1 MGRCRVGASIQKA
14 ILVILFLSTLTACG
28 VGDGDGENP
37 EYIDVAYVTNHY
49 SGAIHGFKISETG
62 ELTKIHAYPF
72 SAGDSIIYIAITP
85 NGKFLYTAGGTA
97 SVFKIDP
104 STGSLTWQSN
114 PPLLGEAVSMY
125 IDPSGRFLFDNWSTS
140 GEYVTINGLRVLR
153 INQVNGTLAD
163 AAGHGPAYINGSVA
177 FDPEGKFAYMSSGLG
192 FSVYAIDGE
201 TGALLETPGSPFPVS
216 YDSGSDPFNVVA
228 VHPESGF
235 IYIASAAGI
244 SVFALDAVSGA
255 LIETEGSPFASGDSP
270 LTLAI
275 DPSGRFAYAASL
287 PTPTLFAYVIDAATG
302 ALSEVEGSPYTLPA
316 TARSL
321 AIAPSGRSLYVTI
334 PEANAVR
341 AYAINNDSGALTLI
355 GGSPVQAGTA
365 PYRIAT
371 IRIRQGA

>member
-1 MGRCRVGASIQKA
+1 MHAPIQKA

-28 VGDGDGENP
+28 VADGDGETP
-37 EYIDVAYVTNHY
+37 EYIDFAYVTNQY
-49 SGAIHGFKISETG
+49 SRAIHGFKISETG
-62 ELTKIHAYPF
+62 ELTKIRASPF
-72 SAGDSIIYIAITP
+72 SAEDSISYIAITP
-85 NGKFLYTAGGTA
+85 NGKYLYTAGGTG

-104 STGSLTWQSN
+104 STGSLNWQSN
-114 PPLLGEAVSMY
+114 SPLLEEAVSMY
-125 IDPSGRFLFDNWSTS
+125 IDPSGRFLFDSWSSS
-140 GEYVTINGLRVLR
+140 GEYATINGLRVLG

-163 AAGHGPAYINGSVA
+163 AAGHGPAYVNGSVA
-177 FDPEGKFAYMSSGLG
+177 FDPEGKFAYMSSEFLGL
-192 FSVYAIDGE
+192 SVYAIDGE

-216 YDSGSDPFNVVA
+216 YDRGSDPFNVVA
-228 VHPESGF
+228 VHPESGL

-275 DPSGRFAYAASL
+275 DPSGRFVYAASL
-287 PTPTLFAYVIDAATG
+287 PTPTLFAYAIDAVTG
-302 ALSEVEGSPYTLPA
+302 ALSGVEGSPYTLPA
-316 TARSL
+316 AARSL

-355 GGSPVQAGTA
+355 GGSPVQAGTT

-371 IRIRQGA
+371 IRVRQGA